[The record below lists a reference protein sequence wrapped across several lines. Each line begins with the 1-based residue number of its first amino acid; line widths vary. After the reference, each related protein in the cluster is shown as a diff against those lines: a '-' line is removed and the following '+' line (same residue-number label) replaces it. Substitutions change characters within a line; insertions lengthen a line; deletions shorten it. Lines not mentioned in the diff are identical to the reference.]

1 MLVEFRG
8 RLREID
14 GIQYISITEDDA
26 KILVAELIRES
37 NAESASRQTARMI
50 QEIFAEDDV
59 VSDQF
64 PAIVYWT
71 T

>member
-14 GIQYISITEDDA
+14 GVQYISITEDDA

-50 QEIFAEDDV
+50 QEIFAEDDAI
-59 VSDQF
+59 SDQF
-64 PAIVYWT
+64 PAIGYWT